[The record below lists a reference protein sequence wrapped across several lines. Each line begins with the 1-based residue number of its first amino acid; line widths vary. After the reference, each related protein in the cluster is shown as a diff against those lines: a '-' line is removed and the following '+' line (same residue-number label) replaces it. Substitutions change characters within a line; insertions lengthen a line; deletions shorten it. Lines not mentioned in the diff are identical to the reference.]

1 MVAQIREFERILA
14 MHSSSS
20 FSFEKAMNK
29 SETVSPIILNSSNKE
44 FLIIPQGITDN
55 AFTFNQSSLLPSK
68 RQMKDVMANGTNKHQ
83 PIFLKVVG
91 NKIVLSHNTM
101 HLDAICK
108 CNVYFTYK
116 QVK

>member
-1 MVAQIREFERILA
+1 MHTISREYAVMVAQIREFERILA

-83 PIFLKVVG
+83 PIFLKAV
-91 NKIVLSHNTM
+91 SYT
-101 HLDAICK
+101 HLTLPTILL
-108 CNVYFTYK
+108 V
-116 QVK
+116 

>member
-68 RQMKDVMANGTNKHQ
+68 RQMKDVMANGTNKKH
-83 PIFLKVVG
+83 
-91 NKIVLSHNTM
+91 TM
-101 HLDAICK
+101 LG
-108 CNVYFTYK
+108 
-116 QVK
+116 